1 MSDAPEYSLRWRGRQ
16 FGPFSLAEINRQ
28 LDEHQIGMGHEIH
41 YQDQWIS
48 LEEFFVALG
57 ESASTP
63 TKAPQKPSSPQPAA
77 GPSPVIAGAPGVLP
91 PKATP
96 VPLSGPAAATT
107 GSQSPSASG
116 AVFPRSAVPPAPAE
130 PQSVPTS
137 GTRPRRRLVY
147 ALLGVFLG
155 FTGLHNFYARNWLT
169 GLLQLLLSL
178 ATYLLGFG
186 IIVPWLRAL
195 VEAVLVRKDGNGI
208 EMI

>member
-16 FGPFSLAEINRQ
+16 FGPFSLPEINRQ

-57 ESASTP
+57 DSACTP

-107 GSQSPSASG
+107 GSQSPSESG

-155 FTGLHNFYARNWLT
+155 FIGLHNFYARNWLT

-186 IIVPWLRAL
+186 IIVPWLWAL

>member
-28 LDEHQIGMGHEIH
+28 LDEHQIGMGHEIL
-41 YQDQWIS
+41 YDGKWIS
-48 LEEFFVALG
+48 LEEFFVALR
-57 ESASTP
+57 ELAATTAMP
-63 TKAPQKPSSPQPAA
+63 TQKPSLPQPAA
-77 GPSPVIAGAPGVLP
+77 GLP
-91 PKATP
+91 PAITQTP
-96 VPLSGPAAATT
+96 AILQAKPALPPLPGAKSSSTVPQSPLAAASSAPAQAPSGPQAL
-107 GSQSPSASG
+107 
-116 AVFPRSAVPPAPAE
+116 
-130 PQSVPTS
+130 
-137 GTRPRRRLVY
+137 TRPRRRLVF

-155 FTGLHNFYARNWLT
+155 FLGLHNFYARNWLT

-186 IIVPWLRAL
+186 IIVPWLWAL